1 MSLGSNIQLARKFYN
16 LTQKEFANLIG
27 KTESSVKKYE
37 SDQINIPISVLNDI
51 SNVFKITNDVLIG
64 DEDSLRYAL
73 LLGYTD
79 VNNQSNDVSDV
90 DYLKTLTLYKMVNNY
105 VNEHGNKIDEKTLNE
120 LKNMETKK
128 LSNKSTQKSVFDF
141 VKEINNECSVSEPEL
156 LYQTNN
162 LNHALDQLITYANK
176 NTPVDLTERQ
186 QDILFDEII
195 DYIRYKLYSMGK

>member
-128 LSNKSTQKSVFDF
+128 SSNKSTQKSVFDF

-176 NTPVDLTERQ
+176 NTPVELTERQ
-186 QDILFDEII
+186 QDVLFDDII

>member
-128 LSNKSTQKSVFDF
+128 SSNKSTQKSVFDF

>member
-16 LTQKEFANLIG
+16 LTQKEFAKLIG

-128 LSNKSTQKSVFDF
+128 SSNKSTQKSVFDF

>member
-128 LSNKSTQKSVFDF
+128 SSNKFTQKSVFDF

>member
-79 VNNQSNDVSDV
+79 VNNHSDDICDI

-105 VNEHGNKIDEKTLNE
+105 VNEYGNKIDEDILNE
-120 LKNMETKK
+120 FKNMETKK
-128 LSNKSTQKSVFDF
+128 TSDKSAQKEVFDF
-141 VKEINNECSVSEPEL
+141 AKEINNERIISKPDVLC
-156 LYQTNN
+156 QTNN
-162 LNHALDQLITYANK
+162 LNHSLDQLITYANK
-176 NTPVDLTERQ
+176 NNPVELTTRQ
-186 QDILFDEII
+186 QDILFDEVV